1 MSLCFASLLVTL
13 ISQNSIANADK
24 ESSFC
29 NAAAIH
35 VKKTPTQ
42 GMFSTLCKV
51 VYVC

>member
-1 MSLCFASLLVTL
+1 MSLCFASMLVTL

-29 NAAAIH
+29 NAAIH

-42 GMFSTLCKV
+42 GMFLTLCKV
-51 VYVC
+51 V